1 MQIQS
6 LWILNIEIFLSLLLS
21 QETWQRGPVGRVVKG
36 LGGAEAPWRNCGS
49 RRWGEPE
56 GPPWAGGSW
65 QVHSCCSVA
74 KSCLTP
80 CHPMDRSLPASSVH
94 GILQARILGWVAIP
108 FSDSGIE
115 LGSPALQADSLPSE
129 PPREVLSFP
138 RGAII
143 KSHKPGDEND
153 TIIRSQFWRP

>member
-94 GILQARILGWVAIP
+94 GILQARILEWVAI
-108 FSDSGIE
+108 FSSRGFSQPRGRTR
-115 LGSPALQADSLPSE
+115 LLHWQVDSLPLA
-129 PPREVLSFP
+129 PPPEKYRIIQNHSLLSLFLVLF
-138 RGAII
+138 
-143 KSHKPGDEND
+143 
-153 TIIRSQFWRP
+153 